1 MTAAPEGSGQ
11 GAQGTGR
18 IVTVLGGTGF
28 LGRRVVGHLLDLGF
42 RVRATARHPER
53 AQSLFGPHMVGA
65 EAVGADVHD
74 EASVAA
80 ALADADAVVNAVSL
94 YVEHGGHETF
104 RAVHVEAAARIA
116 RLAREAGVECLVHV
130 SGIGA
135 DPASPSNYIRAR
147 GEGEIAV
154 REAFPGVTLVRPSVM
169 FGPDDYFLT
178 TLARL
183 LRTLPIYPLF
193 GRGRTRLQPVHVED
207 VGEAIARIL
216 GCAAGSGHPCYELGG
231 PRTYTFAELV
241 RSVADGIG
249 TRPWLVPLPFVL
261 WEAVALLSEFAPG
274 APLTRNQV
282 ALMRRDNVASPD
294 LPGLRDLHI
303 APTALEDVVTIIAGA
318 GRATGR

>member
-1 MTAAPEGSGQ
+1 MTAAPAGSGQ
-11 GAQGTGR
+11 GAQRTGM

-28 LGRRVVGHLLDLGF
+28 LGRRVVRHLLDRGF

-53 AQSLFGPHMVGA
+53 VPTLFGPNEVGA

-80 ALADADAVVNAVSL
+80 VLADADAVVNAVSL
-94 YVEHGGHETF
+94 YVEHGGPETF

-116 RLAREAGVECLVHV
+116 RLAREAGVGCLIHV

-154 REAFPGVTLVRPSVM
+154 REAFPGATLVRPSVM

-207 VGEAIARIL
+207 VSEAIARIL
-216 GCAAGSGHPCYELGG
+216 GCAAGSVPPLLRARRPSDIYVC
-231 PRTYTFAELV
+231 
-241 RSVADGIG
+241 G
-249 TRPWLVPLPFVL
+249 TRPQ
-261 WEAVALLSEFAPG
+261 
-274 APLTRNQV
+274 RR
-282 ALMRRDNVASPD
+282 RRDRHPPLARSAAVRPVGGRGPSVRVRA
-294 LPGLRDLHI
+294 RR
-303 APTALEDVVTIIAGA
+303 PTLAQP
-318 GRATGR
+318 GRADATRQCRVPRAARTEGP

>member
-1 MTAAPEGSGQ
+1 MTAAPAGSGQ
-11 GAQGTGR
+11 RAEGR
-18 IVTVLGGTGF
+18 GRLVTVLGGTGF
-28 LGRRVVGHLLDLGF
+28 LGRRVVRHLLDRGF
-42 RVRATARHPER
+42 RVRAAVRHPER
-53 AQSLFGPHMVGA
+53 VPPLSGPNEVGA

-80 ALADADAVVNAVSL
+80 ALANACAVVNAVSL

-104 RAVHVEAAARIA
+104 YAVHVEAAARIA
-116 RLAREAGVECLVHV
+116 RLAREAGVGRLIHV

-154 REAFPGVTLVRPSVM
+154 REAFPGTTLVRPSVM

-241 RSVADGIG
+241 RSVADG
-249 TRPWLVPLPFVL
+249 TDTHPWLVPLPFVL

-274 APLTRNQV
+274 TPLTRNQV
-282 ALMRRDNVASPD
+282 ALMRRDNVAARD

-303 APTALEDVVTIIAGA
+303 APTALEDVVAIIADA
-318 GRATGR
+318 GRARGR